1 MGPETLVTN
10 HIKKYFEKE
19 GWVVIKNMGNIFCN
33 RGFPDLT
40 MLKDKQAVFVEVKAG
55 SKYGATAG
63 QLDWI
68 ERLRGLGFGAG
79 VAHNIQEVKEI
90 INNG

>member
-1 MGPETLVTN
+1 MGPETLVTS

-19 GWVVIKNMGNIFCN
+19 GWIVVKNLGNVFCN
-33 RGFPDLT
+33 RGYPDLT
-40 MLKDKQAVFVEVKAG
+40 LLKNGQAVFIEVKAG

-68 ERLRGLGFGAG
+68 ERLKAQGFRAG
-79 VAHNIQEVKEI
+79 VAHNVQEVKEI
-90 INNG
+90 VHE

>member
-10 HIKKYFEKE
+10 SIKKYFEKE
-19 GWVVIKNMGNIFCN
+19 GWVVIKNMGNVFCN

-40 MLKDKQAVFVEVKAG
+40 LLKDKQAVFVEVKAG
-55 SKYGATAG
+55 SRYGATAG

-68 ERLRGLGFGAG
+68 ERLKAQGFRAG

-90 INNG
+90 VHG